1 MFAAHRG
8 CVASIENVMSSTD
21 GISEIHV
28 DLDTEKATIKG
39 TLSIE
44 ELITAL
50 DEIGTPGA
58 KKHE

>member
-1 MFAAHRG
+1 
-8 CVASIENVMSSTD
+8 MSSTD

-50 DEIGTPGA
+50 DEIGTPGIR
-58 KKHE
+58 KHE